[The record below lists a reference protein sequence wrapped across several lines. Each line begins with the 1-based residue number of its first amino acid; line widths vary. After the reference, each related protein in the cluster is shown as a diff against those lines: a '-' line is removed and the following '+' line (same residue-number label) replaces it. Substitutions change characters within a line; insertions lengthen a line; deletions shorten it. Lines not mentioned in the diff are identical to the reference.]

1 MEERKLSEPIL
12 LELVKNAVDAIV
24 DEMAIALVRTAY
36 SNNLKNSMDMSYAL
50 CDAQGRLLAQGMTLP
65 LHLGS
70 IPDAMGC
77 ITRKFGA
84 STRPGDV
91 FILNDPYE
99 GGTHLP
105 DFYIV
110 KPVWRDDT
118 LVGWAATI
126 GHQLDVG
133 GMTPGGNGC
142 DATEIFQEGLRIPP
156 VRLYDRGEP
165 VDAIFEL
172 IERNVRVPRQVLGDV
187 RAQLAACAAGEK
199 GLLSLIGRYGA
210 ERFRA
215 CSDALLDQTERL
227 ARNAIRAMPDGS
239 YAFEDW
245 IDDDGID
252 PGPIPI
258 RVMITVAGDR
268 LVADFT
274 GSAPQVKG
282 AINSPLPFTKSAAYA
297 CVRHLIGGDPPNNEG
312 YFRPIEVVAPAGTIV
327 NPVMPAPVAAR
338 GLTGFRA
345 ANALF
350 GALAKI
356 APDRVFAC
364 EMGGDTGISFGGYDA
379 ERRPFVFLEFLFG
392 SWGGRP
398 TKDGIDAA
406 ASAVV
411 NFSNNPIEIVESE
424 YPLLIERYGYVP
436 DSGGAGKFR
445 GGLALVR
452 QYRFLAEEGVLQ
464 LRTDRRIHLPC
475 GLRGGRSGTPS
486 QNLLWRDSELRELPA
501 KCRLTIRRG
510 DVFRY
515 VLGGAGGWGDP
526 AERDPPRL
534 AHDVAEG
541 KLSEEYV
548 RREYGIAVDPV
559 SGEPRP
565 SLNQPAGG
573 PELSRAPPGA

>member
-1 MEERKLSEPIL
+1 MDERKLSEPIL

-36 SNNLKNSMDMSYAL
+36 SNNLKNSMDMSCAL

-215 CSDALLDQTERL
+215 CSDALLDQAERL

-282 AINSPLPFTKSAAYA
+282 AINSPLPFTKSAVYA

-327 NPVMPAPVAAR
+327 NPLMPAPVAAR

-464 LRTDRRIHLPC
+464 LRTDRRIHLPY

-510 DVFRY
+510 DVFRH

-526 AERDPPRL
+526 AERDPARL

-565 SLNQPAGG
+565 SLNRPAGG